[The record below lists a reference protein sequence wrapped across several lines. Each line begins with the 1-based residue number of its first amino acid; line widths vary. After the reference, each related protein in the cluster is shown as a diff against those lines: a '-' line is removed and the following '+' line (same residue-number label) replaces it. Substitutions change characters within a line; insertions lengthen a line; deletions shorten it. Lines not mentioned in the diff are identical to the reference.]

1 MSGPAGNTLRPRHTQ
16 ENATLPGAGGRVG
29 GRGPGAKDSQFDQE
43 RVVDF
48 LEHRLL
54 VVDVLLLLQA
64 DDVGDGHHLQG
75 EEMLARLL
83 LD

>member
-1 MSGPAGNTLRPRHTQ
+1 MRALGGR
-16 ENATLPGAGGRVG
+16 AGG
-29 GRGPGAKDSQFDQE
+29 GPGAKDSQFDQE

-54 VVDVLLLLQA
+54 IVDVLFLLQA
-64 DDVGDGHHLQG
+64 DDVGNGHHLQG